1 MAENTKLSITRSFF
15 ELETTDFAQKFV
27 WTVRTKYK
35 CKKVQK
41 YKVLINKPFFELQIQ
56 HGSSYGLSDEIT
68 KYKKYKSLKSA
79 LRTKK

>member
-41 YKVLINKPFFELQIQ
+41 YKVLITKPFFELQT
-56 HGSSYGLSDEIT
+56 SDLTWKFIWT
-68 KYKKYKSLKSA
+68 D
-79 LRTKK
+79 